1 MTHSTLSR
9 RALLIAGAAS
19 GTLLAAPALLRAA
32 PLARLALYGP
42 PAGPTITLAHAVA
55 SGALKELAV
64 EVSLTV
70 WRNPDELRAGLTS
83 GAIDLS
89 VVPVQAAANLYN
101 RGMGLRL
108 VNVMTDGLISIVA
121 EAGKLTDLASLAGK
135 KVAVHFVNDTPDLIL
150 RALLDRNG
158 LADKVEVVTAGS
170 ATESAQLLLS
180 GQIDAAL
187 LTEPV
192 ASVAVIRGAQAG
204 KTVVRAI
211 DVQAE
216 WAKLTGR
223 AALIPQAGL
232 AVTKA
237 FSDANPDAIAPLHS
251 LLAQVVEAV
260 KADPA
265 AAAANAAGPLD
276 LPAPVL
282 AASIPHSALVARPAG
297 SVRTDIEAM
306 LTLMAGSDPAI
317 IGGKLPDDG
326 FYALS

>member
-1 MTHSTLSR
+1 MTRSLSR
-9 RALLIAGAAS
+9 RALLIVGAAS
-19 GTLLAAPALLRAA
+19 GAALAAPAILRAA

-55 SGALKELAV
+55 SGALKELAQDV
-64 EVSLTV
+64 TLTV

-121 EAGKLTDLASLAGK
+121 PEGAVSDLAGLAGK
-135 KVAVHFVNDTPDLIL
+135 RVAVHFVNDTPDLIL

-158 LADKVEVVTAGS
+158 LADKVEVVSTGT
-170 ATESAQLLLS
+170 ATESSQLLLS

-192 ASVAVIRGAQAG
+192 ASVAVMRGAQAG
-204 KTVVRAI
+204 KALVRAI

-216 WAKLTGR
+216 WAKQTGR

-232 AVTKA
+232 AVTKGFA
-237 FSDANPDAIAPLHS
+237 EAHGDAIAPLHA
-251 LLAQVVEAV
+251 LLAEVTEAV
-260 KADPA
+260 KGDPQA
-265 AAAANAAGPLD
+265 AAAHAAGPLE

-297 SVRTDIEAM
+297 SVRADIEAM
-306 LTLMAGSDPAI
+306 LTLMAERDAAI